1 MVRDDNEE
9 SGWRKVADTS
19 APIDASANEDGP
31 VAVIVDGDEVD
42 MDEEVGG
49 NEIVG

>member
-9 SGWRKVADTS
+9 SGWRKVVDPSPTS
-19 APIDASANEDGP
+19 EAKANEDGP
-31 VAVIVDGDEVD
+31 VTVIVDGDEGD
-42 MDEEVGG
+42 MDEDGG

>member
-19 APIDASANEDGP
+19 APTDAKANEDGP
-31 VAVIVDGDEVD
+31 VAVTVDGDEGD